1 MIAGL
6 LDLVLTP
13 SALLE
18 TFPLFSIS
26 VSSSKFWTP
35 TCDRAIRTGI
45 NHQEEGP
52 RIKWWC
58 SESRLDNVTRRGC
71 RNRFL

>member
-26 VSSSKFWTP
+26 VSSSNFWTP

-45 NHQEEGP
+45 NHQDE
-52 RIKWWC
+52 
-58 SESRLDNVTRRGC
+58 DRGTIGDAAKAVLTTL
-71 RNRFL
+71 RAEDAETDF

>member
-52 RIKWWC
+52 RIKW
-58 SESRLDNVTRRGC
+58 
-71 RNRFL
+71 